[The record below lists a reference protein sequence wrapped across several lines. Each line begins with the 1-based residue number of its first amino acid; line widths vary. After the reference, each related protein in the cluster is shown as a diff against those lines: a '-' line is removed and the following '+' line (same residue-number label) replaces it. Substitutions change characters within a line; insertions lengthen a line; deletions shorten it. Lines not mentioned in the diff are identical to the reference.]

1 MTTLMIVLP
10 LLFIVLFMLVV
21 LKILKVLKNR
31 MKIHWTPKHI
41 FAVVTGYI
49 AFGLLAFLYL
59 SFFSETTLTT
69 LSSEEIQ
76 KLQQVTEDI
85 HRYDE
90 ENDSSFLTETYK
102 KKSWQFEFEGDVIPV
117 AVNEGSNWLNSDIRL
132 RYNDDI
138 EHGSIVLSY
147 YQFPV
152 IIEGLDLAD
161 EVPPPNVYMSEQQ
174 LIIESTSE
182 HSISYN
188 RVNASIA
195 ILDFNRIDHTE
206 TEKMESVNYQYPSV
220 LLIEV
225 ARSTDLEDLQG
236 RINIIN

>member
-1 MTTLMIVLP
+1 MTSFWIMILP
-10 LLFIVLFMLVV
+10 LLFMVMVGLVI
-21 LKILKVLKNR
+21 LKILKVLSNN
-31 MKIHWTPKHI
+31 MKIRWTPKHL
-41 FAVVTGYI
+41 FVVVTGYI
-49 AFGLLAFLYL
+49 ALGLLAFLYL
-59 SFFSETTLTT
+59 SFFSETTLTA

-76 KLQQVTEDI
+76 KLQQVTKDLQ
-85 HRYDE
+85 RYDE

-138 EHGSIVLSY
+138 EQGNVVLSY

-161 EVPPPNVYMSEQQ
+161 EVPPPNVYMSGQQ
-174 LIIESTSE
+174 LIIESVLGNSVN
-182 HSISYN
+182 YN
-188 RVNASIA
+188 RGNASIS
-195 ILDFNRIDHTE
+195 ILDFNRTDYAE
-206 TEKMESVNYQYPSV
+206 TEIVGYQFSSV

-225 ARSTDLEDLQG
+225 ARSTDLEDLHG